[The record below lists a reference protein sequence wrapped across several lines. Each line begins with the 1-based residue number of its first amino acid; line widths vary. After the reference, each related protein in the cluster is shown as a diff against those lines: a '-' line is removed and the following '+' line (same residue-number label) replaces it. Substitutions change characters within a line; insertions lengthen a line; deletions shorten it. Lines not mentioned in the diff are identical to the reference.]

1 VIHILDIA
9 GRLALAL
16 AMLAVLSLGVAL
28 IMPSERTRRTGRGL
42 RVLGASLATGA
53 LALMFW
59 LVLMR
64 SGHASWPG

>member
-1 VIHILDIA
+1 VIYILDIA

-16 AMLAVLSLGVAL
+16 VMLAVLSLGVAL
-28 IMPSERTRRTGRGL
+28 IMPSEGTRPTGKGL
-42 RVLGASLATGA
+42 RVLGVSLATGA

-64 SGHASWPG
+64 PGHAFWLG

>member
-1 VIHILDIA
+1 MIHILDVA

-16 AMLAVLSLGVAL
+16 AMLGVLSLGVAL
-28 IMPSERTRRTGRGL
+28 TMPSERTRRAGSGL
-42 RVLGASLATGA
+42 RVLGASMATGA

-64 SGHASWPG
+64 SGHAVWHG

>member
-16 AMLAVLSLGVAL
+16 FMLGVLSLGVAL
-28 IMPSERTRRTGRGL
+28 IMPCEQTRHAGRGL

-59 LVLMR
+59 LVLMH
-64 SGHASWPG
+64 SGHAWWHG